1 MKQSI
6 AYFSM
11 EIGLNQD
18 IPTYSGGLGILAG
31 DTIKS
36 AADLSIPMVAVTLLY
51 HKGYFNQSFTSDHIQ
66 QSQETLW
73 NPKDHLQLLPN
84 RVTVEIE
91 GRTVHL
97 QAWQYQVKGVKG
109 HKVPVIF
116 LDSRLPENSQYD
128 QTLTDNLYGGDHWY
142 RLCQEIVLGIGG
154 LRMLKNLGLDIT
166 KYHMNEGHAAFL
178 VLELNRLYR
187 DLMNKTSCDHECVI
201 SIKKNCVFTTHTP
214 VPAGHDMFELEWVH
228 RALGPEY
235 SIDNLN
241 CLQNDKLNMTLLA
254 MNHSAYTNGV
264 AKKHGEVSSRM
275 FPGYEINAI
284 TNGVHA
290 TTWVCPPFQ
299 DLFDQYIEGW
309 REDNFMLR
317 YSLNIPDRDVWHA
330 HETAKSA
337 LIDYINQYTD
347 TPFKK
352 DVLTIGFARRFA
364 VYKRADLIFYDID
377 RLIKIS
383 QSVGELQIVMAGKAH
398 PHDNQGIDKLKYILD
413 LMSTQK
419 NNIRLVFLPSY
430 EINVAKLLVSGSDIW
445 LNTPMRPYEASGTS
459 GMKATLNGVLN
470 FSVLDGWWIEGWVEN
485 VTGWAI
491 GPMPTNMIADD
502 ASQDDEDLYEKLK
515 HKIIP
520 TYYQDRAHWIYMM
533 KHSISHNGAFFNTQ
547 RMVSQYLTNSWMV

>member
-1 MKQSI
+1 MNQSI

-11 EIGLNQD
+11 EIGLTQE

-51 HKGYFNQSFTSDHIQ
+51 HKGYFSQSFTSDHRQ
-66 QSQETLW
+66 QSQETIW
-73 NPKDHLQLLPN
+73 DPKSKLELLPN

-109 HKVPVIF
+109 HEVPVIF
-116 LDSRLPENSQYD
+116 LDSHLPENSQYD

-142 RLCQEIVLGIGG
+142 RMCQEIVLGIGG
-154 LRMLKNLGLDIT
+154 LRMLKNLGLNIT

-187 DLMNKTSCDHECVI
+187 DLMNKTTCDHECVI

-228 RALGPEY
+228 RALGPDY

-241 CLQNDKLNMTLLA
+241 CLQDDKLNMTLLA

-264 AKKHGEVSSRM
+264 AKKHGEVSSQM

-290 TTWVCPPFQ
+290 NTWICDPFQ
-299 DLFDQYIEGW
+299 NLFDQYIEGW

-317 YSLNIPDRDVWHA
+317 YALNIPDRDVWHA
-330 HETAKSA
+330 HETAKST
-337 LIDYINQYTD
+337 LIDYINQQTD
-347 TPFKK
+347 AKFKK

-383 QSVGELQIVMAGKAH
+383 QTVGELQIVMAGKAH

-413 LMSTQK
+413 LMTTQK
-419 NNIRLVFLPSY
+419 NNIRLIFLPSY
-430 EINVAKLLVSGSDIW
+430 EINIAKLLVSGADIW

-470 FSVLDGWWIEGWVEN
+470 FSVLDGWWIEGWVES

-520 TYYQDRAHWIYMM
+520 TYYQDRSHWIYMM